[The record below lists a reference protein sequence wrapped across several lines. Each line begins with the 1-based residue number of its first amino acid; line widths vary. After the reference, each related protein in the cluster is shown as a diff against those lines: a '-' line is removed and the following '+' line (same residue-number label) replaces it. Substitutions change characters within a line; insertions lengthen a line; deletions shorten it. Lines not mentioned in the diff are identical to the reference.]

1 MLEELDSA
9 EHDVATLVKRLRA
22 AVEHYNS
29 VKSHEYYVPLPKL
42 TSIKSRRTG
51 RENLRIISVYIPSTR
66 VPETLEYVHLVT
78 YITREKVMKKQHFNM
93 RYDFTARTLKHI
105 INSLTPRGVANQ
117 HHAFIYF
124 IGWGFR
130 AGAHEEVKQTN
141 AKYKDR
147 GIDWRVTLV
156 ELRYGSSLYPLVVK
170 DLSTY
175 LGARALKLLESV
187 SERNQAIFS
196 RPKHF
201 VDYVLFILAYLSR
214 NEHLVGEVEDLA
226 RRYEV
231 LVKEYVTLF
240 APLPQPVINIEE
252 RGR

>member
-1 MLEELDSA
+1 MLEGREDV
-9 EHDVATLVKRLRA
+9 EHDVARLVKRLRT

-42 TSIKSRRTG
+42 TAVKARRTG
-51 RENLRIISVYIPSTR
+51 KENLRIISVYIPSTR
-66 VPETLEYVHLVT
+66 VPETLEYIHVVT
-78 YITREKVMKKQHFNM
+78 YLSRERVVQKVDFSR
-93 RYDFTARTLKHI
+93 RYDFMARVLKSVV
-105 INSLTPRGVANQ
+105 NDLAPDGVVASN
-117 HHAFIYF
+117 HSFIYYVA
-124 IGWGFR
+124 WGFR

-141 AKYKDR
+141 AIYKDR
-147 GIDWRVTLV
+147 GINWRVMLV
-156 ELRYGSSLYPLVVK
+156 ELRYGSSLYNLVVK
-170 DLSTY
+170 DLSSY

-187 SERNQAIFS
+187 SERNKAIFS

-201 VDYVLFILAYLSR
+201 VDYVLFILSYLSG
-214 NEHLVGEVEDLA
+214 NEHLISEAEDLA

-231 LVKEYVTLF
+231 PVKEYITLF